1 MTVEAT
7 DEFSDLS
14 PTAILAVAG
23 AVVLS
28 LGGTLIGLV
37 GLFMWGIRA
46 ADVMVPA
53 SDNAAAWLGSLF
65 PYATLLNFFLTATIT
80 VFGLLNLLLALRW
93 QEFLAGGWKR
103 WLAQSAIAILA
114 AIVFLNT
121 TNAAQPV

>member
-1 MTVEAT
+1 MEAA

-14 PTAILAVAG
+14 PAAIVAVAG

-46 ADVMVPA
+46 ADLMDPA
-53 SDNAAAWLGSLF
+53 TGEAASWLGSF
-65 PYATLLNFFLTATIT
+65 MPYATLLNFFLTATIT

-93 QEFLAGGWKR
+93 QEFLGGGWKR
-103 WLAQSAIAILA
+103 WMAQSAIAILA
-114 AIVFLNT
+114 AIVFVNT
-121 TNAAQPV
+121 ANAVQPA